1 MSDFF
6 IPASGRNTA
15 NISAAAAAASQPSEV
30 FIALG
35 ESAKKA
41 NVVRDDFAVPILE
54 VDEAIF
60 DDFFGGRPQIVN
72 KVVSQSIP
80 AGTVVNEGTAV
91 NLVMAP
97 AREIPGLVFTGGHSL
112 LKERTMAEVYDDFI
126 IGNVEVNR
134 MLSRRASPA
143 DLTDQDLEVI
153 RTVAAQHDVTIGD
166 QAGQTP
172 EDVFV
177 SWQLANTFAK

>member
-6 IPASGRNTA
+6 IPTERFSNF
-15 NISAAAAAASQPSEV
+15 SAAASSAPKEV

-35 ESAKKA
+35 DSAKRA

-72 KVVSQSIP
+72 KVVSQSIAP
-80 AGTVVNEGTAV
+80 GTVVNEGTAV

-97 AREIPGLVFTGGHSL
+97 AREIPGLVFTGGHQL
-112 LKERTMAEVYDDFI
+112 LKERTMAEVFDDFI
-126 IGNVEVNR
+126 VGNTEVNR

-153 RTVAAQHDVTIGD
+153 RTVASQHNVDIGD
-166 QAGQTP
+166 QPGQTP

-177 SWQLANTFAK
+177 SLQYANTFAK